1 MSFIALNYF
10 WIGIALVIFIVLVL
24 FKIRAPYG
32 RHTSQKWGA
41 VMDNKWGWVLM
52 ELPALLTMPIIAL
65 YGNSQKTDLTYLLI
79 GLWIFHY
86 TYRTLIFPFKLKTNK
101 KKMPLVIVF
110 SAVFFNAVNGM
121 LNGYFLGY
129 LNTASIDLFGP
140 GIYIGLALFIYGM
153 VLNHKS
159 DNKLIS
165 LRKRDTGYHI
175 PQGGLFNKIS
185 CPNHFGEI
193 IEWTG
198 FAVIAFN
205 ISALTFAVWTACNL
219 IPRALNHHAWY
230 KESFEEY
237 PKNRRA
243 VIPYIL

>member
-1 MSFIALNYF
+1 MNFELFNYF

-65 YGNSQKTDLTYLLI
+65 CGNTQKTDLTYLLI
-79 GLWIFHY
+79 GLWIIHY
-86 TYRTLIFPFKLKTNK
+86 AYRTFVFPFKLKTNN
-101 KKMPLVIVF
+101 KKMPLVIVL
-110 SAVFFNAVNGM
+110 SAVIFNGVNGI

-129 LNTASIDLFGP
+129 LNKDFINLNGP
-140 GIYIGLALFIYGM
+140 GVYIGGAMFVFGM
-153 VLNHKS
+153 IINHRS

-165 LRKRDTGYHI
+165 LRKKDSGYHI

-198 FAVIAFN
+198 FAIIAFN

-230 KESFEEY
+230 KERFSEY

-243 VIPYIL
+243 IIPYIL

>member
-1 MSFIALNYF
+1 
-10 WIGIALVIFIVLVL
+10 
-24 FKIRAPYG
+24 
-32 RHTSQKWGA
+32 
-41 VMDNKWGWVLM
+41 
-52 ELPALLTMPIIAL
+52 
-65 YGNSQKTDLTYLLI
+65 
-79 GLWIFHY
+79 
-86 TYRTLIFPFKLKTNK
+86 
-101 KKMPLVIVF
+101 MPLVIVF

-185 CPNHFGEI
+185 CPNHFVEI
-193 IEWTG
+193 IVCEFSAMSSTFQVCVRG
-198 FAVIAFN
+198 FRI
-205 ISALTFAVWTACNL
+205 TVWA
-219 IPRALNHHAWY
+219 
-230 KESFEEY
+230 
-237 PKNRRA
+237 
-243 VIPYIL
+243 

>member
-32 RHTSQKWGA
+32 RHSSQKWGA

-86 TYRTLIFPFKLKTNK
+86 TYRTLIFPFKLKTNN

-205 ISALTFAVWTACNL
+205 ISALTFAIWTACNL

>member
-86 TYRTLIFPFKLKTNK
+86 TYRTLIFPFKLKTNN

>member
-32 RHTSQKWGA
+32 RHASLKWGA

-52 ELPALLTMPIIAL
+52 ELPALLPMPIITL
-65 YGNSQKTDLTYLLI
+65 SGPVQKTNLTYLLVC
-79 GLWIFHY
+79 LWIIHY
-86 TYRTLIFPFKLKTNK
+86 IYRTLVFPFKLKTNN
-101 KKMPLVIVF
+101 KKMPLVIVL
-110 SAVFFNAVNGM
+110 SAVFFNAVNGV

-129 LNTASIDLFGP
+129 LNTASLDLSGP
-140 GIYIGLALFIYGM
+140 SIYIGLTFFICGL
-153 VLNHKS
+153 VINHKA

-165 LRKRDTGYHI
+165 LRKKDTGYQI
-175 PQGGLFNKIS
+175 PQGWLFHKIS

-198 FAVIAFN
+198 FALVAFN
-205 ISALTFAVWTACNL
+205 ISALTFAVLTACNL
-219 IPRALNHHAWY
+219 IPRALNHHSWY
-230 KESFEEY
+230 KEKFAEY

-243 VIPYIL
+243 IIPYIL

>member
-32 RHTSQKWGA
+32 RHSSQKWGA

-86 TYRTLIFPFKLKTNK
+86 TYRTLIFPFKLKTNN

>member
-1 MSFIALNYF
+1 MGFAALNYF

-65 YGNSQKTDLTYLLI
+65 SGTAQKTNLTFLLI
-79 GLWIFHY
+79 CLWVIHY
-86 TYRTLIFPFKLKTNK
+86 SYRTLVFPFKLKTNN
-101 KKMPLVIVF
+101 KKMPLVIVL
-110 SAVFFNAVNGM
+110 SAVIFNGVNGI

-129 LNTASIDLFGP
+129 LNKDFIDLNGP
-140 GIYIGLALFIYGM
+140 GVYIGGAMFVFGM
-153 VLNHKS
+153 IINHRS

-165 LRKRDTGYHI
+165 LRKKDSGYHI

-219 IPRALNHHAWY
+219 IPRALNHHTWY
-230 KESFEEY
+230 KERFSEY

-243 VIPYIL
+243 IIPYIL

>member
-65 YGNSQKTDLTYLLI
+65 CGNSQKTDLTYLLI

-86 TYRTLIFPFKLKTNK
+86 TYRTLIFPFKLKTNN

-205 ISALTFAVWTACNL
+205 ISALTFAIWTACNL

>member
-32 RHTSQKWGA
+32 RHASLKWGA

-52 ELPALLTMPIIAL
+52 ELPALLTMPIITL
-65 YGNSQKTDLTYLLI
+65 SGPVQKTTLTYLLVC
-79 GLWIFHY
+79 LWTIHY
-86 TYRTLIFPFKLKTNK
+86 IYRTLVFPFKLKTNN
-101 KKMPLVIVF
+101 KKMPLVIVL
-110 SAVFFNAVNGM
+110 SAVFFNAVNGV

-129 LNTASIDLFGP
+129 LNTASIDLYRP
-140 GIYIGLALFIYGM
+140 SIYIGLTFFICGL
-153 VLNHKS
+153 VINHKA

-165 LRKRDTGYHI
+165 LRKKDTGYQI
-175 PQGGLFNKIS
+175 PNGWLFHKIS

-193 IEWTG
+193 IEWAG
-198 FAVIAFN
+198 FALVAFN

-219 IPRALNHHAWY
+219 IPRALNHHSWY
-230 KESFEEY
+230 KEKFAEY

-243 VIPYIL
+243 IIPYIL

>member
-52 ELPALLTMPIIAL
+52 ELPALLIMPIIAL

-86 TYRTLIFPFKLKTNK
+86 TYRTLIFPFKLKTNN

>member
-32 RHTSQKWGA
+32 RHSSQKWGA

-86 TYRTLIFPFKLKTNK
+86 TYRTLIFPFKLKTNN

-129 LNTASIDLFGP
+129 LNTASIDLFRP

-205 ISALTFAVWTACNL
+205 ISALTFAIWTACNL

>member
-32 RHTSQKWGA
+32 RHSSQKWGA

-86 TYRTLIFPFKLKTNK
+86 TYRTLIFPFKLKTNN

-110 SAVFFNAVNGM
+110 SAVFFNAVNGI

-219 IPRALNHHAWY
+219 IPRALNHHSWY

>member
-86 TYRTLIFPFKLKTNK
+86 TYRTLIFPFKLKTNN

-205 ISALTFAVWTACNL
+205 ISALTFAIWTACNL

>member
-32 RHTSQKWGA
+32 RHSSQKWGA

-52 ELPALLTMPIIAL
+52 ELPALLIMPIIAL

-86 TYRTLIFPFKLKTNK
+86 TYRTLIFPFKLKTNN

-205 ISALTFAVWTACNL
+205 ISALTFAIWTACNL

>member
-32 RHTSQKWGA
+32 RHSSQKWGA

-86 TYRTLIFPFKLKTNK
+86 TYRTLIFPFKLKTNN

-205 ISALTFAVWTACNL
+205 ISALTFAIWTACNL
-219 IPRALNHHAWY
+219 IPRALNHHSWY

>member
-86 TYRTLIFPFKLKTNK
+86 TYRTLIFPFKLKTNN

-153 VLNHKS
+153 VLNQKS

-205 ISALTFAVWTACNL
+205 ISALTFAIWTACNL

>member
-86 TYRTLIFPFKLKTNK
+86 TYRTLIFPFKLKTNN

-185 CPNHFGEI
+185 CPNHFVEI

-198 FAVIAFN
+198 CAVIAFN

-243 VIPYIL
+243 VVPCLL